1 MARWSFL
8 YRTKSKMTK
17 MTFFFKKKDLSA
29 KIFFKKSM
37 LHSHIYISWKFWVNI
52 LKNGGLSPKTKRKKF
67 FFAVF
72 LKKSHFGREEKN
84 IFFRQKLSTTRTN
97 IAYKFQVTTSIIDRE
112 LNAWKWKK
120 RFFGEMVQFDRVKI
134 DLEVWNF
141 LSE

>member
-1 MARWSFL
+1 MPHA
-8 YRTKSKMTK
+8 
-17 MTFFFKKKDLSA
+17 
-29 KIFFKKSM
+29 
-37 LHSHIYISWKFWVNI
+37 HIYISWKFWVNI
-52 LKNGGLSPKTKRKKF
+52 LKNGGLSPKTKRKKI

-134 DLEVWNF
+134 DLDVWNF